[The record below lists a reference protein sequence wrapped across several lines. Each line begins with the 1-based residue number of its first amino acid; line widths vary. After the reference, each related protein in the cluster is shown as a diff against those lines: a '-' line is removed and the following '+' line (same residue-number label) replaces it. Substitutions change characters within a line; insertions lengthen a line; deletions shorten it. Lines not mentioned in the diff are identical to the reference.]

1 VGFES
6 RYPVLTYLY
15 FGIQIQADTPNPEN
29 LPQILDIFSSELTIL
44 EANAPFADL

>member
-15 FGIQIQADTPNPEN
+15 FGIQIQGDTPKPEN

-44 EANAPFADL
+44 EANDPFADL